1 MKNIKFYGF
10 IKVENGHLININNL
24 VDNAL
29 HTEDL
34 TMFSVTWTGDTPQFL
49 DGLLEIVVTTEE
61 ESDQIY
67 RGEWNG

>member
-10 IKVENGHLININNL
+10 IKVENGHLININNI

-34 TMFSVTWTGDTPQFL
+34 TMFMVTWIDNTPEAIL
-49 DGLLEIVVTTEE
+49 PYLEIVVDNENQAN
-61 ESDQIY
+61 QIY
-67 RGEWNG
+67 RGEL